1 VRRVGDMSR
10 EGSAQRPVDRRE
22 FLRRTGTIGL
32 AAAMAGQ
39 VGWLTACDDD
49 GQVSAASEKR
59 SPSDRAW
66 GQLAAMLAGT
76 LILPGD
82 KAYPT
87 TALPSNLVYSDVRP
101 PGIVQPANATDV
113 SRTVR
118 WARDERIPTVARS
131 GGHSYAGYSTT
142 ATGVVVDLS
151 TLATIDLDPDAGIAT
166 IGAGAALGDV
176 DDATTPAGFVV
187 PAGRCRPVGIA
198 GLLLGGGFGF
208 NSRSFGLTSDNL
220 VSTDLVTADGEHVT
234 VDGDAHPDLFWAIR
248 GGGGGNFGI
257 NTTFRVRA
265 HPVAA
270 AASYSLTW
278 TDPDAFAPAWSA
290 LQDLT
295 AGAPDSFS
303 LHLGITVQRPS
314 SGSPGTAVQVIGQY
328 LGTADELR
336 QILAPAF
343 DAATPAS
350 ATVQDGD
357 LASATTFLSEAG
369 TPDAFLTKSAFC
381 DAIADDGLS
390 VLFDHMT
397 RFPRAGRIGDFKIIA
412 SGGEVARI
420 APDTTAFV
428 HRTDPY
434 LNEGDA
440 SWTPDAD
447 RRTIDTCKAW
457 LEELYAVM
465 APYLSRRAYQ
475 NFIDPTL
482 RNWERAYYAENL
494 GRLVDIKRRIDP
506 DNYFRFAQSIPT
518 THS

>member
-1 VRRVGDMSR
+1 MRRVATPSTDDST
-10 EGSAQRPVDRRE
+10 PHLLDRRE
-22 FLRRTGTIGL
+22 FLCRSGTMGL
-32 AAAMAGQ
+32 AAALAGQ
-39 VGWLTACDDD
+39 AGWLTACSDD
-49 GQVSAASEKR
+49 GDASTPSRRR

-66 GQLAAMLAGT
+66 RQLAAMLDGA
-76 LILPGD
+76 LILPGTST
-82 KAYPT
+82 YPT
-87 TALPSNLVYSDVRP
+87 TALPSNLVYSGVRP

-118 WARDERIPTVARS
+118 WAREEGIPTVARS

-151 TLATIDLDPDAGIAT
+151 TLATIDLDPDTGIAT

-220 VSTDLVTADGEHVT
+220 VSTDLVTADGERLT
-234 VDGDAHPDLFWAIR
+234 VDGDTHPDLSWALR

-257 NTTFRVRA
+257 NTVFRVRA
-265 HPVAA
+265 HRVGA

-278 TDPDAFAPAWSA
+278 TDPGVFVPAWSA

-295 AGAPDSFS
+295 AGAPDGFS
-303 LHLGITVQRPS
+303 LHLGITVQRRS

-343 DAATPAS
+343 DVATPANV
-350 ATVQDGD
+350 TVQDGD
-357 LASATTFLSEAG
+357 LASATTFLSTAG

-381 DAIADDGLS
+381 DAISDDGLG

-397 RFPRAGRIGDFKIIA
+397 RFPQAGRVGDFKVIA
-412 SGGEVARI
+412 SGGAVQRI
-420 APDTTAFV
+420 APDATAFV
-428 HRTDPY
+428 HRSGAY

-440 SWTPDAD
+440 SWTPDAG
-447 RRTIDTCKAW
+447 RRTIDACTAW
-457 LEELYAVM
+457 LQSLYVAM

-482 RNWERAYYAENL
+482 RDWERAYYGENL
-494 GRLVDIKRRIDP
+494 GRLVDVKRRIDP
-506 DNYFRFAQSIPT
+506 DDYFRFAQSIPT
-518 THS
+518 RH